1 MPEQTDDSGAA
12 QGSSRDFLATRPW
25 TASYDDGV
33 AHDIELPDTSLIH
46 MLERSVAENSQ
57 RTALEFFGAR
67 WKYSRLGAEVE
78 RAAEGL
84 RRLGVRRGDRVALVL
99 PNCPQHIVAFYAVMR
114 LGAIAVEH
122 NPLYTAAEL
131 RHQFEDHGARV
142 AVVWDKAVETVR
154 ALPGDVAVEHI
165 VAVDI
170 TQAMPRHMRAAL
182 RLPVRRLKE
191 QRAQLSTPVSGHTSW
206 KELLDGGPLAHDHP
220 RPDAHDLAIIQYTSG
235 TTGLPKGV
243 MLSHRNLESNA
254 VMGREWL
261 HTGHDEVIYGALP
274 LFHVFGMTLG
284 MTFAMSL
291 GATLVLFP
299 TPRPD
304 LIVGAMKRTPATV
317 LPAVPPIYQKVMD
330 EADQKGRSLEGI
342 TVGVSGAMALP
353 HHLVEQWESH
363 TGGMLIEG
371 YGLTECSPLVACNP
385 LNDSRRTGSIG
396 IPFPSTDIR
405 TVDPETLED
414 VPRGGEGE
422 LWVRGPQVFQGYW
435 KRPAETAEILQDGW
449 LRTGDIVTVDDDGFI
464 RVVDRLK
471 ELIITGGFNV
481 APTEVEHALT
491 TADAVAE
498 AAVVGLRAE
507 DGSEVVVAAVVTAP
521 DRSFDEAALREHC
534 YEKVTRYK
542 VPRRVIEVES
552 LPRTMLGKIQRRE
565 VREQLEELDIDL
577 ARRRG

>member
-1 MPEQTDDSGAA
+1 MPEQTDDPAA
-12 QGSSRDFLATRPW
+12 TPGSSRELLATRPW

-33 AHDIELPDTSLIH
+33 AHDIDLPETSLIH
-46 MLERSVAENSQ
+46 MLERSVAVNSQ
-57 RTALEFFGAR
+57 RVALEFFGAR

-84 RRLGVRRGDRVALVL
+84 RRLGVGRGDRVALVL

-131 RHQFEDHGARV
+131 RHQFEDHGAKV

-154 ALPGDVAVEHI
+154 SLPGDVAVESI
-165 VAVDI
+165 ISVDI
-170 TQAMPRHMRAAL
+170 TRSMPLPMRTAL
-182 RLPVRRLKE
+182 RLPVRRLRQ
-191 QRAQLSTPVSGHTSW
+191 QRAALTTPASGATDWKQLLSH
-206 KELLDGGPLAHDHP
+206 GPLAHDHP
-220 RPDAHDLAIIQYTSG
+220 RPGAEDLAIIQYTSG
-235 TTGLPKGV
+235 TTGRPKGV

-261 HTGHDEVIYGALP
+261 HTGSDEVVYGALP

-299 TPRPD
+299 TPRAD

-317 LPAVPPIYQKVMD
+317 LPAVPPIYQKVMELAD
-330 EADQKGRSLEGI
+330 EKGRSLEGI

-353 HHLVEQWESH
+353 HHLVEEWEAH
-363 TGGMLIEG
+363 TDGMLIEG

-414 VPRGGEGE
+414 TPVGEAGE

-435 KRPAETAEILQDGW
+435 KRPAETAEVLQDGW
-449 LRTGDIVTVDDDGFI
+449 LRTGDIFTVDDDGFL

-491 TADAVAE
+491 TAEDVAE
-498 AAVVGLRAE
+498 AAVVGLRGE
-507 DGSEVVVAAVVTAP
+507 DGSEVVVAAVVTSP
-521 DRSFDEAALREHC
+521 DRTFDEARLREHC
-534 YEKVTRYK
+534 YGKVTRYK
-542 VPRRVIEVES
+542 VPRRIIELDE

-565 VREQLEELDIDL
+565 VRQQLEQLGVDL
-577 ARRRG
+577 ARRS